1 LAEALRQ
8 RVGIP
13 AGMRDSGFL
22 CADAQRL
29 AAVYVSDRPRPRR
42 MAERETVTPFEDC
55 VGIRFEPRRAFEPSA
70 YASGGAGMIGSA
82 GDVLRLLEVL
92 RQGGAPLLTPGLVEE
107 MGRDQVPGLE
117 LPANPG
123 FGFGLGFSVLRD
135 PAIAQSPES
144 PGTWRWGGAYGHSW
158 FVDRARELSVVA
170 LTNTLF
176 EGMSGRF
183 VNDLRDAVYRSAEL
197 R

>member
-1 LAEALRQ
+1 
-8 RVGIP
+8 
-13 AGMRDSGFL
+13 
-22 CADAQRL
+22 
-29 AAVYVSDRPRPRR
+29 
-42 MAERETVTPFEDC
+42 
-55 VGIRFEPRRAFEPSA
+55 
-70 YASGGAGMIGSA
+70 MIGSA
-82 GDVLRLLEVL
+82 GDVLRLLEIL
-92 RQGGAPLLTPGLVEE
+92 RQGGAPLLTPGLAEE

-135 PAIAQSPES
+135 PAIAQSPEA

-158 FVDRARELSVVA
+158 FVDRAHELSVVA